1 MSKIWNLFI
10 GDIKRLTSNVV
21 SIIIVIGLVMIPG
34 LFTWFNV
41 AACWD
46 PFSNMSNL
54 KFAVANVDEGY
65 RSDLI
70 PVKVTVGDQVVNA
83 LRANSQL
90 DWTITSKDDAID
102 GAKSGKYYAA
112 IVIPKSFSKDMMT
125 FFSDDVQHAKLTYYR
140 NEKKNALAPNLLNEG
155 TDEVAA
161 EINTTFAKT
170 ITSAGLEI
178 ASSLS
183 DQLSKPEAKQQLTA
197 FNANVADFATQ
208 LNSTADMLGTYSALT
223 DSAQTLLDTSN
234 GLIKQASGS
243 AATASKNLKTAK
255 KGVTEVA
262 GALNTTTDAMSKAL
276 DASATSFG
284 AVSDSIDSLYKDADS
299 GASTVAKE
307 LDAQASAVAD
317 QITQYTS
324 IRNTLAGILG
334 NNASVVKALDRSIA
348 RQTKLKDAL
357 NAAAADV
364 RKNNTDVQN
373 NHQQVKDLANQAKS
387 SIAGIKSDF
396 ATNVKPQIAALAS
409 SASDASSILESG
421 AAQLKT
427 TLGDVKDTSGDAK
440 EMLADARGTL
450 DKVASKLR
458 KAGKEL
464 SSFNGKLAD
473 ALNSGDMSMVKEVLG
488 NDPEAL
494 ASTLAAPV
502 QLKRKA
508 VFPVENFGSS
518 MAPFYTLIPLWVGAL
533 LMVVTLKTTVSR
545 KIRRELGDPRPHQLF
560 IGHYGVFAL
569 IALMQSTVSLAG
581 DLLFLH
587 VQAVHPLLFM
597 LSGWLGSLVFSFF
610 TYTMVVSFGNVGK
623 AIGVLMLIVQISGA
637 NAAYPVQILPDF
649 ISKVSPFLPLTHV
662 VTMMRAAIAGIYDL
676 DYWKSA
682 GLLLLFV
689 PPLLL
694 LGLLLRKP
702 LVRFNQWYVA
712 KVESTKVL
720 S

>member
-1 MSKIWNLFI
+1 MNKIWKLFI

-178 ASSLS
+178 ASSLAN
-183 DQLSKPEAKQQLTA
+183 QLSKPEAKQQLTA
-197 FNANVADFATQ
+197 FNTNIADFATQ
-208 LNSTADMLGTYSALT
+208 LGSTADMLGTYSALT
-223 DSAQTLLDTSN
+223 DSAQTLLETSN

-243 AATASKNLKTAK
+243 ASTASKNLKSAK

-276 DASATSFG
+276 DTSASSFG
-284 AVSDSIDSLYKDADS
+284 AVSDSIDSLYQDANNGS
-299 GASTVAKE
+299 TTVAKE
-307 LDAQASAVAD
+307 LDSQAAAVAD
-317 QITQYTS
+317 QITQYTA
-324 IRNTLAGILG
+324 IRDTLAGILG
-334 NNASVVKALDRSIA
+334 DNAAVVKALDRSIA

-357 NAAAADV
+357 NAAATDV
-364 RKNNTDVQN
+364 RNNNAEVQN
-373 NHQQVKDLANQAKS
+373 KHQQVKGLANQAKS
-387 SIAGIKSDF
+387 SIAGVKSDF
-396 ATNVKPQIAALAS
+396 ATNVKPQIEALAS
-409 SASDASSILESG
+409 SASDASSILQSG
-421 AAQLKT
+421 SAQLKT
-427 TLGDVKDTSGDAK
+427 TLGDVEDASGDANT
-440 EMLADARGTL
+440 MLADARSTL
-450 DKVASKLR
+450 DKVSSKLR
-458 KAGKEL
+458 KAGDEL
-464 SSFNGKLAD
+464 TSFNGKLAD

-560 IGHYGVFAL
+560 LGHYGVFAL

-662 VTMMRAAIAGIYDL
+662 VTMMRAAIAGIYNL

-712 KVESTKVL
+712 QVESTKVL

>member
-1 MSKIWNLFI
+1 MNTMWKLFT

-46 PFSNMSNL
+46 PFSNMKNL

-70 PVKVTVGDQVVNA
+70 PMKVTVGDQVVNA

-90 DWTITSKDDAID
+90 DWTITSKADAVE
-102 GAKSGKYYAA
+102 GARSGKYYAA

-125 FFSDDVQHAKLTYYR
+125 FFSDDVQHAELTYYR

-178 ASSLS
+178 TLVSSA
-183 DQLSKPEAKQQLTA
+183 AKQGGKDLASAKQGVTDVVGA
-197 FNANVADFATQ
+197 
-208 LNSTADMLGTYSALT
+208 LGT
-223 DSAQTLLDTSN
+223 
-234 GLIKQASGS
+234 
-243 AATASKNLKTAK
+243 TA
-255 KGVTEVA
+255 
-262 GALNTTTDAMSKAL
+262 DAMSSAL
-276 DASATSFG
+276 DASASSFG
-284 AVSDSIDSLYKDADS
+284 AVSDSIDKLYSDAND
-299 GASTVAKE
+299 GATTAADE
-307 LDAQASAVAD
+307 LDRQATAIGK
-317 QITQYTS
+317 QTEKYTE

-334 NNASVVKALDRSIA
+334 NDSSIITAIDRSIA
-348 RQTKLKDAL
+348 RQNRLRQAL
-357 NAAAADV
+357 NTAA
-364 RKNNTDVQN
+364 TDIRQGN
-373 NHQQVKDLANQAKS
+373 QDAQDQHAQVKDLADQAQN
-387 SIAGIKSDF
+387 SIANIKSDF
-396 ATNVKPQIAALAS
+396 TATVKPQIDSLS
-409 SASDASSILESG
+409 STVSDASGILSSG
-421 AAQLKT
+421 AAQLDS
-427 TLGDVKDTSGDAK
+427 TLGDLKRTSDDASD
-440 EMLADARGTL
+440 MLSDARTTL
-450 DKVASKLR
+450 DKVSGKLR
-458 KAGKEL
+458 SAGAEL
-464 SSFNGKLAD
+464 ASFNSTLSD

-488 NDPEAL
+488 NDPETL

-502 QLKRKA
+502 QLRRKA
-508 VFPVENFGSS
+508 VFPVANFGSS
-518 MAPFYTLIPLWVGAL
+518 MAPFYTLLPLWVGAL

-545 KIRRELGDPRPHQLF
+545 RTRKALGDPRPHRLF
-560 IGHYGVFAL
+560 LGHYGVFAL
-569 IALMQSTVSLAG
+569 IALLQSTVSLGG
-581 DLLFLH
+581 DLLFLR

-597 LSGWLGSLVFSFF
+597 LSGWLASLVFSFF

-637 NAAYPVQILPDF
+637 NAAYPVQMLPDF
-649 ISKVSPFLPLTHV
+649 IAKVSPFLPLTHA
-662 VTMMRAAIAGIYDL
+662 VTMMRAAIAGIYDM
-676 DYWKSA
+676 DYWRAA
-682 GLLLLFV
+682 GMLLAFV

-720 S
+720 G

>member
-1 MSKIWNLFI
+1 MSTMWKLFT
-10 GDIKRLTSNVV
+10 GDVKRLTSNVV
-21 SIIIVIGLVMIPG
+21 SIIIVIGLTMIPG

-54 KFAVANVDEGY
+54 KFAVANTDSGY
-65 RSDLI
+65 KSDLI
-70 PVKVTVGDQVVNA
+70 PMKVVVGDQVVNA

-112 IVIPKSFSKDMMT
+112 IVIPESFSEDMMT

-155 TDEVAA
+155 TDEVASQ
-161 EINTTFAKT
+161 INTTFAQT
-170 ITSAGLEI
+170 ITAAGLEI
-178 ASSLS
+178 ASSLA
-183 DQLSKPEAKQQLTA
+183 DQLSTPEAKQQLTA
-197 FNANVADFATQ
+197 FNANVADFASQ
-208 LNSTADMLGTYSALT
+208 LDSTADMLGTYSTLT

-234 GLIKQASGS
+234 SLIKQASGS
-243 AATASKNLKTAK
+243 ASTASKNLKTAK
-255 KGVTEVA
+255 QGVTDVA
-262 GALNTTTDAMSKAL
+262 GALNTTTDAMGNAL
-276 DASATSFG
+276 DASASSFG
-284 AVSDSIDSLYKDADS
+284 AVSDSIDALYQDANNGS
-299 GASTVAKE
+299 TTVADE
-307 LDAQASAVAD
+307 LDAQATAVAD

-334 NNASVVKALDRSIA
+334 EDAAVVKSLDRSIA

-357 NAAAADV
+357 NAAATDV
-364 RKNNTDVQN
+364 RNSNADVQN
-373 NHQQVKDLANQAKS
+373 RHQQVKDLADQAKS
-387 SIAGIKSDF
+387 SIAGVKSDF
-396 ATNVKPQIAALAS
+396 ATNVKPQIESLSS
-409 SASDASSILESG
+409 SASEASGILQSG

-427 TLGDVKDTSGDAK
+427 SLSDVEGTSSDAK
-440 EMLADARGTL
+440 TMLTNARTTL
-450 DKVASKLR
+450 DRVSGKLR
-458 KAGKEL
+458 AAGDEL

-473 ALNSGDMSMVKEVLG
+473 ALNSGDMGMVKEVLG

-502 QLKRKA
+502 QLKRTA

-545 KIRRELGDPRPHQLF
+545 KTREALGNPRPHQLF
-560 IGHYGVFAL
+560 LGHYGVFAL
-569 IALMQSTVSLAG
+569 IALMQSTVSLTG

-597 LSGWLGSLVFSFF
+597 LSGWLSSLVFSFF
-610 TYTMVVSFGNVGK
+610 TYTAVVSFGNVGK

-637 NAAYPVQILPDF
+637 NAAYPVQVLPDF
-649 ISKVSPFLPLTHV
+649 ISKVSPFLPLTHS

-676 DYWKSA
+676 DYWRAA
-682 GLLLLFV
+682 GMLLAFV

>member
-1 MSKIWNLFI
+1 MSKIWKLFI
-10 GDIKRLTSNVV
+10 GDVKRLTSNVV

-178 ASSLS
+178 ASSLA
-183 DQLSKPEAKQQLTA
+183 DQLNKPEAKQQLTA
-197 FNANVADFATQ
+197 FNANIADFATQ
-208 LNSTADMLGTYSALT
+208 LTSTSATLGTYSALT
-223 DSAQTLLDTSN
+223 DSAQTLLETSN
-234 GLIKQASGS
+234 SLIQQASDS
-243 AATASKNLKTAK
+243 ATTASKNLKTAK
-255 KGVTEVA
+255 QGVTDVA
-262 GALNTTTDAMSKAL
+262 GALTTTTDAMSKAL
-276 DASATSFG
+276 DASSKSFG
-284 AVSDSIDSLYKDADS
+284 AVSDSIDSLYQDANNGS
-299 GASTVAKE
+299 TTVAKE
-307 LDAQASAVAD
+307 LDAQAFAVAD
-317 QITQYTS
+317 QIAQYTS
-324 IRNTLAGILG
+324 IRDTLAGILG
-334 NNASVVKALDRSIA
+334 DDATVIKALNRSIA

-357 NAAAADV
+357 NAAADDV
-364 RKNNTDVQN
+364 RNKNTEVQN
-373 NHQQVKDLANQAKS
+373 KHQQVKDLATQAKN
-387 SIAGIKSDF
+387 SIASVKSDF
-396 ATNVKPQIAALAS
+396 ATNVKPQIESLAA
-409 SASDASSILESG
+409 SASDASGILQSSS
-421 AAQLKT
+421 AQLKT
-427 TLGDVKDTSGDAK
+427 TLGDVEDASGDTNT
-440 EMLADARGTL
+440 MLADARTTL
-450 DKVASKLR
+450 NKVSDKLNEASS
-458 KAGKEL
+458 EL
-464 SSFNGKLAD
+464 SSFNTKLAD

-508 VFPVENFGSS
+508 VFPVANFGSS

-560 IGHYGVFAL
+560 FGHYGVFAL

-662 VTMMRAAIAGIYDL
+662 VTMMRAAIAGIYNL

-702 LVRFNQWYVA
+702 LVKFNQWYVA